1 MGKQGK
7 KTTTSPPTATNINTT
22 TSTNSSLFIGKYLC
36 NVDDFM
42 IVSKYQSVFDE
53 FYKALEDQNL
63 VAAFEKMAKI
73 CDLN

>member
-22 TSTNSSLFIGKYLC
+22 TSTNSSLFIGTLPG
-36 NVDDFM
+36 NVDPSM
-42 IVSKYQSVFDE
+42 IVSKDQSVFDE
-53 FYKALEDQNL
+53 FYKAIDDPNL